1 MDMSMPKL
9 AIVAAL
15 EREVWPLVKDW
26 KVSEREYEGRK
37 FKFFEKAGCVLVCG
51 GIRAQAARRATEAAI
66 ALYKPDKIESV
77 GFAGAL
83 DDFWKVGAIMRP
95 SQVIDAQDGS
105 RVALGMPAEGVLVS
119 IAAVAGVEQKKQLA
133 KSYGAQAVDMEA
145 AAVAKGAEARGVE
158 FSAVKVISDE
168 VDFELPLMERFI
180 SVDGQFRTGKF
191 AAFVAL
197 RPWLWMRV
205 IRLWKNSSVAAQ
217 ALCKFLAGRLKETT
231 EELDNSGTEAH
242 PILKVRV

>member
-1 MDMSMPKL
+1 MDMSTPKL

-26 KVSEREYEGRK
+26 KVSEQEYEGKR
-37 FKFFEKAGCVLVCG
+37 FKFFENEATVLVCG
-51 GIRAQAARRATEAAI
+51 GIRAQAARRATEAVI
-66 ALYKPDKIESV
+66 ALYKPSKIESV

-83 DDFWKVGAIMRP
+83 DHFWKVGAIMTP
-95 SQVIDAQDGS
+95 AQVIDAQDGS
-105 RVALGMPAEGVLVS
+105 RTTLGLPGEGVLVS
-119 IAAVAGVEQKKQLA
+119 VATVAGIEQKKQLA

-145 AAVAKGAEARGVE
+145 AAVAKGAEARRVA

-168 VDFELPLMERFI
+168 VDFELPSMERFI
-180 SVDGQFRTGKF
+180 SIDGQFRTGKF

-205 IRLWKNSSVAAQ
+205 IRLWKNSSLAAK
-217 ALCKFLAGRLKETT
+217 ALCKFLAARLKDTT
-231 EELDNSGTEAH
+231 EELDNSRVEAH
-242 PILKVRV
+242 PILKARV